1 MKFVDEID
9 FGGVSLF
16 VLTAHHEVH
25 LLQLVEESNALLC
38 DMSAFALLQ
47 DIVHQ
52 CQFLRSEAAK
62 HIDRICLDVFVVL

>member
-47 DIVHQ
+47 DMSDGEANCKISQHQ
-52 CQFLRSEAAK
+52 F
-62 HIDRICLDVFVVL
+62 